1 MINKKAFFK
10 SLIIISLLIIIIFVF
25 IQIRNTLA
33 RYETTAATERDVD
46 VAFWMIDTSFA
57 SQTILIDEIY
67 PSDTPYEYTFTV
79 SNFNATKRADVD
91 LEYEVVLTTTTNLPF
106 EYEIQKDGA
115 TCAILETAEQQL
127 ITDSDGTYYRKMTL
141 KPATPSDF
149 VLETGSDQTHNFK
162 IKVTFPKSN
171 SVNEQYADLI
181 EYIKLDLSAKQI
193 IGE

>member
-10 SLIIISLLIIIIFVF
+10 SLIIISLLIVIIFVF

-33 RYETTAATERDVD
+33 RYETTATTERNVD

-57 SQTILIDEIY
+57 SERILISEIY

-79 SNFNATKRADVD
+79 SNFNATKRAETD
-91 LEYEVVLTTTTNLPF
+91 LEYEVVMTTTTNLPF
-106 EYEIQKDGA
+106 QYVIEKEGTPLTTTQ
-115 TCAILETAEQQL
+115 EL
-127 ITDSDGTYYRKMTL
+127 ITDTDGTYYKKITL
-141 KPATPSDF
+141 QPTIANDF
-149 VLETGSDQTHNFK
+149 VLETGSNKTHNFK
-162 IKVTFPKSN
+162 IKLTFPKAN
-171 SVNEQYADLI
+171 NENMEYADLI

>member
-10 SLIIISLLIIIIFVF
+10 SLIIISLLIVIIFVF
-25 IQIRNTLA
+25 IQIRGTLA
-33 RYETTAATERDVD
+33 RYETTASTERNVD

-57 SQTILIDEIY
+57 SERILISEIY

-79 SNFNATKRADVD
+79 SNFNATKRAETD

-106 EYEIQKDGA
+106 QYVIEKEGVPC
-115 TCAILETAEQQL
+115 TTTEQL
-127 ITDSDGTYYRKMTL
+127 ITDTDGTYYKQL
-141 KPATPSDF
+141 KVATAANNLK
-149 VLETGSDQTHNFK
+149 LETGSDQTHNFK
-162 IKVTFPKSN
+162 IKLTFPKIN
-171 SVNEQYADLI
+171 NENMEYADLI